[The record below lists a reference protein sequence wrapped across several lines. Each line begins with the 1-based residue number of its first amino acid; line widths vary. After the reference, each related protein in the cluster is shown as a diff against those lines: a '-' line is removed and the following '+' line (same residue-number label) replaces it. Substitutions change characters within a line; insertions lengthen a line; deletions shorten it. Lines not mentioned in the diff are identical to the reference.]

1 MTMIEER
8 ALRAALREAAESIP
22 VPDLGAEQILRAAE
36 RLDARPRVGFA
47 SRTRRGTESGAS
59 GFPDEHRADG
69 DALAARRRRPRRRV
83 LAVAAAVTA
92 VLVISLGALATLH
105 GARSSNL
112 TASNAPRTAAGLAPS
127 ATPAPNDHSPG
138 SGGVGY
144 GPLAGTATGAQ
155 QTPTTPTLPS
165 RAVGQSSEVEETGEV
180 DLTVGP
186 GQLGGVL
193 TRLTNLATA
202 QGGFVA
208 STQVEA
214 GGASATPPSS
224 GSITLQVPE
233 AGFGAVVAQVRTFG
247 KVTLLTTKG
256 TDVTGQYVDLQARI
270 AALTASRQQ
279 YLTIMTKASSISDI
293 LAVQAQLDSL
303 QTQIEQLQGQ
313 LQVLT
318 SETTY
323 GTLVVALSEHAG
335 HPAPVH
341 HRPSGIDR
349 AWHGALSGFAAA
361 FDGLIRIA
369 GPALFVLLCVAALAV
384 LGRCAWRETRRRTL

>member
-22 VPDLGAEQILRAAE
+22 VPDQGAEQILKAAQ
-36 RLDARPRVGFA
+36 RLDTRLRIGSASRPHRDTETGSSGSPDEPRTDDAAARP
-47 SRTRRGTESGAS
+47 
-59 GFPDEHRADG
+59 
-69 DALAARRRRPRRRV
+69 RRPRRRV

-92 VLVISLGALATLH
+92 VLAISLGAFVTLH
-105 GARSSNL
+105 GAGSSNL
-112 TASNAPRTAAGLAPS
+112 TASSTPRIAVGRAPAV
-127 ATPAPNDHSPG
+127 PNGHSSG
-138 SGGVGY
+138 SGGVAY
-144 GPLAGTATGAQ
+144 GPLAGTAGGAQ
-155 QTPTTPTLPS
+155 PTTPNLPTG
-165 RAVGQSSEVEETGEV
+165 AVGQSSEVEETGEV
-180 DLTVGP
+180 DLSVGP
-186 GQLGGVL
+186 GQLGPVL
-193 TRLTNLATA
+193 TRLTNLAAA

-214 GGASATPPSS
+214 GGASASPPSS

-233 AGFGAVVAQVRTFG
+233 ASFGPVVAQVRTLG

-318 SETTY
+318 GETTY

-384 LGRCAWRETRRRTL
+384 LGRWAWRETRRRAL

>member
-8 ALRAALREAAESIP
+8 ALRAALHEAAESIS
-22 VPDLGAEQILRAAE
+22 VPDHGGEKILRAAQ
-36 RLDARPRVGFA
+36 RLDARPRVGFG
-47 SRTRRGTESGAS
+47 SRTRSDARSEASESPA
-59 GFPDEHRADG
+59 EHRTAG
-69 DALAARRRRPRRRV
+69 DPVAARRRPSRRV
-83 LAVAAAVTA
+83 LAVAATVTA
-92 VLVISLGALATLH
+92 VLAISLGALAALH
-105 GARSSNL
+105 RAPSSNL
-112 TASNAPRTAAGLAPS
+112 AAPNGPRIAEGQAPS
-127 ATPAPNDHSPG
+127 AATAPNGHTAEK
-138 SGGVGY
+138 GGIEY
-144 GPLAGTATGAQ
+144 GPVAGTATGAQ
-155 QTPTTPTLPS
+155 PSTPTLPTG
-165 RAVGQSSEVEETGEV
+165 AVGQSSEVEETGEV
-180 DLTVGP
+180 DLAVGS
-186 GQLGGVL
+186 GQLAPAL

-208 STQVEA
+208 RTQVEA
-214 GGASATPPSS
+214 GGSSATPASS

-233 AGFGAVVAQVRTFG
+233 ASFGPVVAQVRTFG

-270 AALTASRQQ
+270 AALTASREQ

-303 QTQIEQLQGQ
+303 QTQLEQLQGQ

-323 GTLVVALSEHAG
+323 GTLVVSVSEHGA
-335 HPAPVH
+335 HATQVR

-369 GPALFVLLCVAALAV
+369 GPALFVLLCVAAFAV
-384 LGRCAWRETRRRTL
+384 LGRWAWRETRRRTL

>member
-22 VPDLGAEQILRAAE
+22 VPDQGAEQILRAAQ
-36 RLDARPRVGFA
+36 RLDARPRIGSA
-47 SRTRRGTESGAS
+47 SRPRRGTETGWSGS
-59 GFPDEHRADG
+59 PDEPGTA
-69 DALAARRRRPRRRV
+69 AAARPRRPRRRV
-83 LAVAAAVTA
+83 VAVAAAVTA
-92 VLVISLGALATLH
+92 VLGISLGAFATLH

-112 TASNAPRTAAGLAPS
+112 TVSSTPRIAAGRAP
-127 ATPAPNDHSPG
+127 AVTQAPNGHSPG
-138 SGGVGY
+138 TGGVAY
-144 GPLAGTATGAQ
+144 GPLAGTAAGAQ
-155 QTPTTPTLPS
+155 PTTPTLPTG
-165 RAVGQSSEVEETGEV
+165 AVGQSSEVEETGEV

-186 GQLGGVL
+186 GQLGPVL
-193 TRLTNLATA
+193 TRLTNLAAA

-233 AGFGAVVAQVRTFG
+233 ASFGPVVAQVRTFG

-318 SETTY
+318 GETTY

-335 HPAPVH
+335 HPAPAH

-384 LGRCAWRETRRRTL
+384 LGRWAWRETRRRTL